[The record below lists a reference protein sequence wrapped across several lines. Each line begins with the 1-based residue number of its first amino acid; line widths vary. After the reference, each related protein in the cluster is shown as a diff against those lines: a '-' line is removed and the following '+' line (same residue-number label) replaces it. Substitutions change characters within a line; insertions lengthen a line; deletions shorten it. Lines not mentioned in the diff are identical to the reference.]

1 MQRIGKFENFKVDGI
16 VGMDVPE
23 RYRNKMVFPVGNVH
37 GKKIFAVST
46 QCEVMILFRLTIAA
60 LVMKLIGK

>member
-23 RYRNKMVFPVGNVH
+23 RYRNKMVFPVGNVY
-37 GKKIFAVST
+37 GKMFAVST
-46 QCEVMILFRLTIAA
+46 QCEVMTLFRLMIAA
-60 LVMKLIGK
+60 LVMKLIRK

>member
-1 MQRIGKFENFKVDGI
+1 MFENFKIDGMS
-16 VGMDVPE
+16 VMDVPE
-23 RYRNKMVFPVGNVH
+23 RIEIKWFFLSETCMV
-37 GKKIFAVST
+37 KIFAVST